1 MARTLPTFN
10 VEKHKILTFTFCTEI
25 FFAKLEVLSY
35 VSCLYEN
42 NYVNVDAAVDVL
54 S

>member
-1 MARTLPTFN
+1 MQDKYFVFQSFQRLR
-10 VEKHKILTFTFCTEI
+10 FCTEI